1 MKTKTKENGITKWIV
16 SIGFVLILIAGAI
29 VWTLMNKEK
38 EVDLIITADN
48 ISVLEGDSKLV
59 KYETSVK
66 NADIRLRVQNT
77 KIAAVENESVFGKSV
92 GMTTLIITARYKTMV
107 YEKQI
112 DVEVIKKDTPIVSPD
127 KDDGNSGGDDKDD
140 EIPNLPDLEELQFE
154 LFKIMGCTVT
164 GSTIEM
170 TLGKTAKVQL
180 IAEDSITTMNLIS
193 SDMALDVMEATEGQ
207 RVISLSASAVGT
219 YLVTIRIGNK
229 EAKLNVIVK
238 E

>member
-127 KDDGNSGGDDKDD
+127 KDDGNSGGDDKD
-140 EIPNLPDLEELQFE
+140 EEMPNLPDLEELQFE

-207 RVISLSASAVGT
+207 RVISLRASSVGT
-219 YLVTIRIGNK
+219 YVVTIRIGNR
-229 EAKLNVIVK
+229 ETKLDVIVK